1 MKIEDIKELL
11 GIGSLV
17 DGNGCPLINENN
29 CRIMQST
36 KEWYDKIKYDD
47 KLADYFNSIQGGN
60 YKKAMMNHK
69 YVFSFFGRGN
79 GEMIF
84 YRLYEVIDVK
94 KIKDVIGGKYFPD
107 EDVLDYEN
115 NVHKINRGSDD
126 PFFII
131 KGIDTPGKLEKRLIT
146 PVTKG
151 QQKIIKYET
160 FAKYDI
166 TAIEKIKLAT
176 EFNSYEDIC
185 LNYNELKEVINDG
198 IWQERLSRYGGVY
211 LIHDKYTGKNYI
223 GSAYNETGGFLGRWK
238 DYANNPTG
246 GEKDSGNTMLI
257 ELLEKGMHGN
267 DTNLRGKKYA
277 EKYFIYS
284 VLEVLPLGNSKRILN
299 AESRWKQHLG
309 TRDKKHGLN
318 GN

>member
-17 DGNGCPLINENN
+17 DENGCPLINENN

-47 KLADYFNSIQGGN
+47 KLADYFNSIQGGS
-60 YKKAMMNHK
+60 YAKAMMNHK
-69 YVFSFFGRGN
+69 YVFSFFGREN

-94 KIKDVIGGKYFPD
+94 KIKDVIGGEYFPE
-107 EDVLDYEN
+107 EDVFDYN
-115 NVHKINRGSDD
+115 DNIHKINKNSDD

-146 PVTKG
+146 PATKG
-151 QQKIIKYET
+151 QQKVIKYET

-176 EFNSYEDIC
+176 EFNSYEDIY
-185 LNYNELKEVINDG
+185 LNYNELKRVINDG
-198 IWQERLSRYGGVY
+198 NWQERLSRYGGVY
-211 LIHDKYTGKNYI
+211 LIHDDYTGKNYI
-223 GSAYNETGGFLGRWK
+223 GAAYGENGGFLGRWEE
-238 DYANNPTG
+238 YVNNPTG
-246 GEKDSGNTMLI
+246 GEKDKDNVMLR
-257 ELLEKGMHGN
+257 ELLENGKYGNNTKFKGK
-267 DTNLRGKKYA
+267 DYAKKYF
-277 EKYFIYS
+277 KYSI
-284 VLEVLPLGNSKRILN
+284 LEVLPLGNSTRIRN
-299 AESRWKQHLG
+299 AESRWKLHLG